1 MKEKKN
7 KSAKRLWW
15 KQHSSLLGLLIFSI
29 ILAVT
34 IVACTKNTD
43 NITPAPDVVTVHPG
57 GITGTNGTAGNI
69 AGFVFK
75 ELGKGALRPI
85 AEMGM
90 GWVLGAFGLSQQD
103 DATEEEIADALS
115 EIESQLTEVNTNLT
129 TMINELD
136 AIEADLEQLN
146 CSSTLSELDDEV
158 SRVRTLIKQ
167 HYNPMVGGG
176 TGGTA
181 PSESIMTDF
190 VNEVLNGSNQEKGIE
205 DILSSFE
212 TVIWNRVDGGIM
224 TLCLKSGIM
233 PHPAAG
239 TFGDTLYYNQISA
252 LTDYYYGYYVNALLL
267 YTEAKN
273 YLAWQTAYNNGLI
286 DSTFATSNVNTICAI
301 NDGNIQYYCNQTI
314 SELNDTYGSLK
325 TMFTRGGAP
334 YTNDYQVTQNDPT
347 KPTLWAASIEDFN
360 EDAGAGCDVPEPYGV
375 AGNPSLNG
383 CGPCVGHYN
392 TSLNHTTYRNTT
404 AWEFANKDDLVKL
417 IDPDSA
423 ASSYTIGSY
432 LESKGFKYLS
442 GTAKVV
448 QAYNSPVSVAIDNAG
463 LDLEV
468 IPFFYAGFPIWPGI
482 KAGVFYTSA
491 HFNVLLNGTSD
502 TIVYSCGKQG
512 EYAAVMY
519 NYTYP
524 WGAFADDPNDN
535 WYAEQYWFWAY
546 AYGGA
551 CQYHGSNYSF
561 DWQYQPGHTY
571 DYDWAPGWLK
581 SRHDAIPSSVRPI
594 WAFLWPIK
602 RLPSTLCTDSRSST
616 NKGGMPTMCGDD
628 FTAWLNIV
636 LPPPPG
642 Q

>member
-286 DSTFATSNVNTICAI
+286 DSS
-301 NDGNIQYYCNQTI
+301 
-314 SELNDTYGSLK
+314 SLL
-325 TMFTRGGAP
+325 F
-334 YTNDYQVTQNDPT
+334 
-347 KPTLWAASIEDFN
+347 
-360 EDAGAGCDVPEPYGV
+360 
-375 AGNPSLNG
+375 
-383 CGPCVGHYN
+383 
-392 TSLNHTTYRNTT
+392 
-404 AWEFANKDDLVKL
+404 
-417 IDPDSA
+417 
-423 ASSYTIGSY
+423 
-432 LESKGFKYLS
+432 
-442 GTAKVV
+442 
-448 QAYNSPVSVAIDNAG
+448 
-463 LDLEV
+463 
-468 IPFFYAGFPIWPGI
+468 
-482 KAGVFYTSA
+482 
-491 HFNVLLNGTSD
+491 
-502 TIVYSCGKQG
+502 
-512 EYAAVMY
+512 
-519 NYTYP
+519 
-524 WGAFADDPNDN
+524 
-535 WYAEQYWFWAY
+535 
-546 AYGGA
+546 
-551 CQYHGSNYSF
+551 
-561 DWQYQPGHTY
+561 
-571 DYDWAPGWLK
+571 
-581 SRHDAIPSSVRPI
+581 
-594 WAFLWPIK
+594 
-602 RLPSTLCTDSRSST
+602 
-616 NKGGMPTMCGDD
+616 
-628 FTAWLNIV
+628 
-636 LPPPPG
+636 
-642 Q
+642 